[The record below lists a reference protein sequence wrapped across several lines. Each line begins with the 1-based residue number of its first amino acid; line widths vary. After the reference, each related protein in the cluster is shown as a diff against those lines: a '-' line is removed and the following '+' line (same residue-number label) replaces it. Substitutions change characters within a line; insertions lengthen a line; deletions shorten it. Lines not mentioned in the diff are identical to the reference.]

1 MNLAQVARDYEKGLI
16 SKDEVFAIK
25 AKDIFEVV
33 NRNSRKCDE
42 ILCLQAKLA
51 SLDLERLKLQ
61 SKIFS
66 LESELEMRP
75 KKLQFVTYA

>member
-1 MNLAQVARDYEKGLI
+1 MNLVQVARDYEKGLI

-42 ILCLQAKLA
+42 ILCLQAKIA
-51 SLDLERLKLQ
+51 SLEL
-61 SKIFS
+61 
-66 LESELEMRP
+66 ELEMRP